1 MDKIYQVKWLNKAIS
16 NLDAEASYIAKDN
29 TEAAQKVILKIYDIV
44 NLLANNPAMG
54 HPGRIHNTRELIVPD
69 TPYLIPYRVNS
80 KSKIIEI
87 LRVFHTSR
95 KLPEKW

>member
-1 MDKIYQVKWLNKAIS
+1 MDKIYQVKWLNKAIR

-29 TEAAQKVILKIYDIV
+29 PEAAQKVILKIYDIV

-54 HPGRIHNTRELIVPD
+54 HPARIHNTRELIVPD